1 MIFTAIDGNHE
12 MITITAIDKYI
23 CMAFES
29 QNTSRRKELYNGT
42 NFCKAIWIWYMHDKK
57 RWTDLILKT
66 RK

>member
-1 MIFTAIDGNHE
+1 